1 MRSAAMTSQNQTP
14 EARLAAIGL
23 ELPDPVKP
31 PPGIR
36 VAMPWVNVR
45 GDRAFVSGHF
55 ALERDGTPAGPFG
68 RVGAEVSLDD
78 GTTLARK
85 TGLAMIASL
94 KRELG
99 ELSRIA
105 GWGRAL
111 GMIASAPDF
120 HRQPVVMNGF
130 SELIVEVFGED
141 VGRHSR
147 SAVGMAALP
156 LNCAVEI
163 EAEVLLR
170 L

>member
-1 MRSAAMTSQNQTP
+1 MNADDRTP
-14 EARLAAIGL
+14 EARLAALGL
-23 ELPDPVKP
+23 ALPAPVKP

-36 VAMPWVNVR
+36 VAMPWVNIR
-45 GDRAFVSGHF
+45 GTRAFVSGHF
-55 ALERDGTPAGPFG
+55 ALEPDGTPAGPFG
-68 RVGAEVSLDD
+68 RLGAEVSLED
-78 GTTLARK
+78 GTALARK

-130 SELIVEVFGED
+130 SELIVEVFGEE
-141 VGRHSR
+141 VGRHAR

-156 LNCAVEI
+156 LGCAVEI
-163 EAEVLLR
+163 EAEVLLHS
-170 L
+170 